1 MQRSRRCTP
10 LGASADVDIHGPAPA
25 LLHHGGIRP
34 CRDRKGLGSQVVPV
48 LQARAVTAGYGG
60 LAAIRDVTLEVRPG
74 EVVALLGANGA
85 GKTTT
90 ILTLC
95 GELQPM
101 SGEVSFLGSPTQSSL
116 TQRARSGLT
125 LVTEE
130 KSVFMS
136 LTTAENLRLGQGDPE
151 RALALFP
158 MLRDHLKRK
167 AGLLSGGQQQ
177 ILTLARALASN
188 PKVLLADE
196 LTVGLAPV
204 IVRQLLDVVRRCADE
219 QHVGVLLVE
228 QHVRS
233 AIEIADRV
241 YVLQRGRV
249 VLCGPAVEMRGRIGE
264 IEQSYLAGA
273 QADNV

>member
-1 MQRSRRCTP
+1 VTTTGKTTADSHDSPSVSQ
-10 LGASADVDIHGPAPA
+10 AS
-25 LLHHGGIRP
+25 
-34 CRDRKGLGSQVVPV
+34 PV
-48 LQARAVTAGYGG
+48 LEARGVTAGYGG

-95 GELQPM
+95 GEIQPM
-101 SGEVSFLGSPTQSSL
+101 SGEVAFLGKPTKSTL
-116 TQRARSGLT
+116 TQRARTGLT

-130 KSVFMS
+130 KSVFME
-136 LTTAENLRLGQGDPE
+136 LTASENLRLGRGDPE
-151 RALALFP
+151 RALELFP
-158 MLRDHLKRK
+158 LLRDHLKRK

-177 ILTLARALASN
+177 ILTLARALASG

-204 IVRQLLDVVRRCADE
+204 IVRQLLEVVRRAADE
-219 QHVGVLLVE
+219 DKVGVLLVE

-233 AIEIADRV
+233 AMEIADRI
-241 YVLQRGRV
+241 YVLRRGRV
-249 VLCGPAVEMRGRIGE
+249 VLSGDADEMRNRIEE
-264 IEQSYLAGA
+264 IEQSYLAG
-273 QADNV
+273 QMADNTDG

>member
-1 MQRSRRCTP
+1 VTTTDQTGSDSHNSP
-10 LGASADVDIHGPAPA
+10 SGAAVA
-25 LLHHGGIRP
+25 
-34 CRDRKGLGSQVVPV
+34 PV
-48 LQARAVTAGYGG
+48 LEARGVTAGYGG

-95 GELQPM
+95 GEIQPM
-101 SGEVSFLGSPTQSSL
+101 SGEVAFLGDATQTSL
-116 TQRARSGLT
+116 TERARTGLT

-130 KSVFMS
+130 KSVFME
-136 LTTAENLRLGQGDPE
+136 LTTAENLRLGRGDPE
-151 RALALFP
+151 RALEIFP
-158 MLRDHLKRK
+158 LLRDHLKRK

-177 ILTLARALASN
+177 ILTLARALASR

-204 IVRQLLDVVRRCADE
+204 IVRQLLEVVRRSADE
-219 QHVGVLLVE
+219 DNVGVLLVE

-233 AIEIADRV
+233 AMEIADRI
-241 YVLQRGRV
+241 YVLRRGRV
-249 VLCGPAVEMRGRIGE
+249 VLSGDAHEMRNRIDE
-264 IEQSYLAGA
+264 IEQSYLAGQMHDA
-273 QADNV
+273 TDG